1 MKPLVLATSAFSSPL
16 ETGIRSVG
24 VLVASY
30 PQSFDLQRLV
40 VFDHLIV
47 HTGDLGGPASLH
59 PRLPLRS
66 AELIVRRG
74 LVERGLML
82 MVSRGLLNRVVNEE
96 GIAYCASELAE
107 TFLESL
113 ASKYMLSLKE
123 RASWVSTKFGASQ
136 DAEIRQTMNEIFEQ
150 WVEQF
155 HADDVQGE
163 IH

>member
-1 MKPLVLATSAFSSPL
+1 MTQRSLAASAFSSPL
-16 ETGIRSVG
+16 ETGIRSLG

-82 MVSRGLLNRVVNEE
+82 MVSRGLLNRVVNED
-96 GIAYCASELAE
+96 GIAYCASELA
-107 TFLESL
+107 
-113 ASKYMLSLKE
+113 
-123 RASWVSTKFGASQ
+123 
-136 DAEIRQTMNEIFEQ
+136 
-150 WVEQF
+150 
-155 HADDVQGE
+155 
-163 IH
+163 